1 MTSKLSDYESSASR
15 VVDRQVCRTQ
25 FARLW
30 AFCIMSIQI
39 VSRSM
44 AGSGTLTV
52 WPELWRESYRE
63 SVKCRLRKNLDA
75 DWGQGVSL

>member
-1 MTSKLSDYESSASR
+1 
-15 VVDRQVCRTQ
+15 
-25 FARLW
+25 
-30 AFCIMSIQI
+30 MSIQI